1 MNLNILLRGVPVRPV
16 SEGYKPLNRN
26 AAIVL
31 TTIFEPEFLSGYLE
45 NLRKYERESHTT
57 IYIII
62 DRKTPAT
69 VFQAARDA
77 VDAGFQVVCPTL
89 QEQEEYLKKLGLPAE
104 FIPWNTDNRRN
115 IGYLMAL
122 ESGCELLISIDDDNF
137 ILPGYDFV
145 GEHQIVGSEITENI
159 TNGSDGWFNICS
171 LLTTDKNQ
179 EIFARGFPYYAQRE
193 SRQLVACD
201 KKQPVKIAM
210 NAGLWLDEPDVD
222 AVFRLS
228 QRPKIQSASSD
239 AVVLDAKTW
248 TPVNTQNTA
257 LTRDA
262 ALTYYYVK
270 MGFPLQ
276 GLKIDRFGDI
286 LSGYLTQKCIKHLGQ
301 AVRLGSPVLDHRRST
316 HNLFKDLYHEL
327 AGIVLIEDFLPWLVE
342 QQLEGGTTLDAY
354 ESLSENI
361 LQQAGKFQ
369 GFVWDDG
376 GREFLKQTAEHMQI
390 WLKCVKQFA

>member
-1 MNLNILLRGVPVRPV
+1 MKH
-16 SEGYKPLNRN
+16 ET
-26 AAIVL
+26 AIVL
-31 TTIFEPEFLSGYLE
+31 TTIFEPEFLTGYLE
-45 NLRKYERESHTT
+45 NLRQYEHDTETT
-57 IYIII
+57 LYIIC
-62 DRKTPAT
+62 DRKTPT
-69 VFQAARDA
+69 SVFEAAQNA
-77 VDAGFQVVCPTL
+77 VAQGFRVVCPTL

-145 GEHQIVGSEITENI
+145 GEHQIVGSEISDSI

-171 LLTTDKNQ
+171 LLTTDKKQ

-193 SRQLVACD
+193 SRKLISCD
-201 KKQPVKIAM
+201 EKQPLKIAM

-228 QRPKIQSASSD
+228 QRPKIQSAND
-239 AVVLDAKTW
+239 EAVVLDAKTW

-257 LTRDA
+257 LTREA

-286 LSGYLTQKCIKHLGQ
+286 LSGYLTQKCVKHLGQ
-301 AVRLGSPVLDHRRST
+301 AVRLGPPVLDHRRST

-327 AGIVLIEDFLPWLVE
+327 AGIVLIEEFLPWLIE
-342 QQLEGGTTLDAY
+342 QQLEGANILDVY
-354 ESLSENI
+354 ESLSEHI
-361 LQQAGKFQ
+361 LQRADRFQ